1 MKSLTEFIYESSD
14 RDIIKA
20 LPFEIVSLYNNTEYK
35 ITEIE
40 KMTNDSRQIRLI
52 PENYPEIKLIA
63 YINDIVKLVNGRADD
78 VNVTE
83 DGFDRQF
90 RLK

>member
-40 KMTNDSRQIRLI
+40 KMTK
-52 PENYPEIKLIA
+52 NYPEIKLIA